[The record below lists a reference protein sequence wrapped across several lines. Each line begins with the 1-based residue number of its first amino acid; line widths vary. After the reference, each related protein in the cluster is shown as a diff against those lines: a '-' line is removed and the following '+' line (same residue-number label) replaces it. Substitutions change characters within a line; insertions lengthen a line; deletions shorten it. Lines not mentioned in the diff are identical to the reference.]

1 MTPHP
6 CLHFLAIRHP
16 QITDYIYFQVTRYTV
31 FDTDF
36 FDMESWEATLWFFC
50 TLINVCALVMSWV
63 YTFDILQQ
71 ETEAL
76 AAQEQVGGQK
86 PAGCPPSQALSAVC
100 SLRGFPEQ
108 TAVGRDDSQQFS
120 TAQAAEL
127 EAVESSVARCTCAMG
142 RVHNLWTAMQQP
154 GPPASATAA

>member
-1 MTPHP
+1 MLFQRMMT
-6 CLHFLAIRHP
+6 LRAFSVAVRHP

-76 AAQEQVGGQK
+76 AAQEQVGGQRH
-86 PAGCPPSQALSAVC
+86 AVSPPLQALAAVC
-100 SLRGFPEQ
+100 SLRGVLEQ
-108 TAVGRDDSQQFS
+108 TAVGRDDLSQLRQ
-120 TAQAAEL
+120 Q
-127 EAVESSVARCTCAMG
+127 ESKEFNPRLADA
-142 RVHNLWTAMQQP
+142 HA
-154 GPPASATAA
+154 

>member
-1 MTPHP
+1 VRPLNLSP
-6 CLHFLAIRHP
+6 LLHSPSFTVFL
-16 QITDYIYFQVTRYTV
+16 QITDFIYFRVTRYTV

-76 AAQEQVGGQK
+76 AAQEQVGVGV
-86 PAGCPPSQALSAVC
+86 ARGALTTGGQAL
-100 SLRGFPEQ
+100 
-108 TAVGRDDSQQFS
+108 
-120 TAQAAEL
+120 AA
-127 EAVESSVARCTCAMG
+127 A
-142 RVHNLWTAMQQP
+142 
-154 GPPASATAA
+154 